1 MIQIR
6 DQLIDNI
13 SVQFSIR

>member
-6 DQLIDNI
+6 DQLIDNF